1 MQHYLASKEQHG
13 VSLSGLL
20 IWSVAVIMIAIL
32 GMKLIPS
39 FIEYAAI
46 KRALVAIA
54 NDPSFQHAQPREIR
68 QSFDKRASIDD
79 IKIVNSRDLEMSRE
93 GDQPVLSVSYSVKTP
108 LFANISLYIDFTAAS
123 NR

>member
-1 MQHYLASKEQHG
+1 MRHMMRRKQQG
-13 VSLSGLL
+13 ISLSGLL
-20 IWSVAVIMIAIL
+20 IWSAVIVMSALL

-39 FIEYAAI
+39 YIEYAAI

-54 NDPSFQHAQPREIR
+54 SDPSLQDTHPGEIR
-68 QSFDKRASIDD
+68 QLFSKRAVIDQ
-79 IKIVNSRDLEMSRE
+79 ITAVNSRDIQISKV
-93 GDQPVLSVSYSVKTP
+93 GGQTVLSVSYPVKIP